1 MSSTFL
7 VPNKIKHNRK
17 FVRKNKFHNNG
28 QLFNK
33 QTNLLKPQLL
43 NSFLEE
49 KMKKVLYFAQRHC
62 YVAVPRARA
71 QLGDRSATIDM
82 G

>member
-1 MSSTFL
+1 
-7 VPNKIKHNRK
+7 
-17 FVRKNKFHNNG
+17 
-28 QLFNK
+28 
-33 QTNLLKPQLL
+33 
-43 NSFLEE
+43 
-49 KMKKVLYFAQRHC
+49 MKKVLYFAQRQC